1 MADKYQVAETIFT
14 VIKRLI
20 KWAVIGVVVYWL
32 GIFLLMYVF
41 VNISSSKDSVSI
53 KVVNE
58 MNGVKLNESLGDVLF
73 KKKEYKKSSEA
84 QSKSLAN
91 ERYVIYD
98 DGKYEVVFDNDKS
111 VELNDTCGKIYVG
124 EKGVNGIVCDDSS
137 ERILNQYGEQINI
150 YCMKDNTRVY
160 LTPNYNVAYYL
171 KSNEVKR
178 ISVSKYI
185 TKQDAWLDC
194 KDFKFKPNH

>member
-32 GIFLLMYVF
+32 GIFLLMYVI